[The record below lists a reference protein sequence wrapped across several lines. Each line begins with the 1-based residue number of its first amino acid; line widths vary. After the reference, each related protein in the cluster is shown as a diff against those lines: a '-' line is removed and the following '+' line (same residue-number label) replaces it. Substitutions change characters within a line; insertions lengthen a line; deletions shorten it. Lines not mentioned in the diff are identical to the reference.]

1 VEALEA
7 SQITGVN
14 KNTTQGIYSMIRR
27 RVVGIEAV
35 LSAGCGGVNES
46 YFGPRKVCGI
56 QGRGIGKLPPLVI
69 GGSFF
74 HRSTSKSIFF
84 ASSKVHLTG
93 WRVAVP

>member
-1 VEALEA
+1 MEALEA

-46 YFGPRKVCGI
+46 YFGSRKVRRI
-56 QGRGIGKLPPLVI
+56 QGRGAVKKIPVICFLKKGRRVARLLPPFYLNLVQ
-69 GGSFF
+69 
-74 HRSTSKSIFF
+74 RSCM
-84 ASSKVHLTG
+84 
-93 WRVAVP
+93 VAAH